1 MKSYQVN
8 HLCLHS
14 TYTIIVHSKKRIGG
28 DMIKGVA
35 HMWHIM
41 RHNRDNVLLGK
52 IDLIT
57 WHNKVNPVLEQG
69 YGSYSEYTNITFA
82 LLF

>member
-1 MKSYQVN
+1 
-8 HLCLHS
+8 
-14 TYTIIVHSKKRIGG
+14 
-28 DMIKGVA
+28 MIKGVA

>member
-1 MKSYQVN
+1 
-8 HLCLHS
+8 
-14 TYTIIVHSKKRIGG
+14 
-28 DMIKGVA
+28 MIKGVA

-69 YGSYSEYTNITFA
+69 YGSYSEYTNMYYICITF
-82 LLF
+82 LKKVTTI